1 MIIPRNHVEHN
12 QQLTKNTEGIQIF
25 SGDHICQSDCK
36 TLFTKSG
43 VLRRTG

>member
-1 MIIPRNHVEHN
+1 MEHN

-43 VLRRTG
+43 VYGALDKGRRHGP